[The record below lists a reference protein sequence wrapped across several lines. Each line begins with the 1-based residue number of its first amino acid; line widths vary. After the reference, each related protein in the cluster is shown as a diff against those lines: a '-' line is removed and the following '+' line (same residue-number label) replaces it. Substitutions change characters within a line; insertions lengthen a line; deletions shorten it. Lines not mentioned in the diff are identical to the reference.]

1 MPSEEEIKKVFVG
14 KNILVQDKTFSIVDA
29 GIQQGRIFFRV
40 SCEGMQDII
49 DAEATEDNY
58 LELYNRMIQSQR
70 EQKPESQQQVTD
82 QSQTRPV
89 ESVLKE
95 IEPELKFVYERKYKQ
110 KAIGIG
116 FVMIGKVLNERPNKF
131 GITLDEARKAWNSLE
146 NLKKDIKING
156 LSQFVRR
163 NELRLNKDDAPN
175 DGNDAHSNPFV
186 DRRLDILSVI
196 EYALMFYRRLE
207 NTWKDNT
214 NRVNKLIK
222 AIKEGKGGSH
232 FVMIGLSDRGF
243 KKVEDAQPLYSEILS
258 LTPKKLKSIFKIRG
272 KEGIK
277 KNAKEILRGYMNVDV
292 LWWRNWETLAMA
304 IYLINHSLILKINQA
319 VAQSSG
325 AGRRQQRT
333 IVPETA
339 SPEVPLEEGGE

>member
-1 MPSEEEIKKVFVG
+1 MEYHELIKLGFNKNEAIVYLSLIKFKKADALQIIKDTKFHKNIVYDNLEKLIDKGLVTFVMENSKKSFQLAPSNMLIQFFEEQEEEIKKVFVG

-146 NLKKDIKING
+146 NLKKDIKIN
-156 LSQFVRR
+156 
-163 NELRLNKDDAPN
+163 
-175 DGNDAHSNPFV
+175 
-186 DRRLDILSVI
+186 
-196 EYALMFYRRLE
+196 AL
-207 NTWKDNT
+207 
-214 NRVNKLIK
+214 
-222 AIKEGKGGSH
+222 
-232 FVMIGLSDRGF
+232 
-243 KKVEDAQPLYSEILS
+243 
-258 LTPKKLKSIFKIRG
+258 
-272 KEGIK
+272 
-277 KNAKEILRGYMNVDV
+277 
-292 LWWRNWETLAMA
+292 
-304 IYLINHSLILKINQA
+304 
-319 VAQSSG
+319 
-325 AGRRQQRT
+325 
-333 IVPETA
+333 
-339 SPEVPLEEGGE
+339 